1 MTLLS
6 NLGKPQFTMNVF
18 LHVIILFTILSALFK
33 LVITKL
39 SSDLFTHE
47 INNLMRDTI
56 NVNTNKMLENP
67 EINKILY
74 NLLDSKLN
82 SIMKELN
89 NIQKLLIVTN
99 ENIKELTNIN
109 TNLNSMQMV
118 LINANLMKNP
128 NNKDNNDDDDDSTL
142 DNVTNFN
149 NRIIYAIKLLQR
161 IHSTIR
167 ENPSRL
173 NLDNI
178 IQVLNH
184 TDVFQQVS
192 ASLNKPDQTAQ
203 IINANLFDKMSTFI
217 IFLVV
222 FYIILAFIFSKNSDF
237 HISHILIE
245 NGITFTFI
253 GIIEIIFFL
262 MIAYKYLPVVP
273 SFLNTKLFTILKQKF
288 SN

>member
-33 LVITKL
+33 FVITKL
-39 SSDLFTHE
+39 ASELFTKE
-47 INNLMRDTI
+47 INHLMHNTI

-82 SIMKELN
+82 IFMKELN
-89 NIQKLLIVTN
+89 DIQKILIVTN
-99 ENIKELTNIN
+99 ENITKLTNIN

-128 NNKDNNDDDDDSTL
+128 NNKDNDDSTL
-142 DNVTNFN
+142 DKVTNFN
-149 NRIIYAIKLLQR
+149 NRIIDTIKLLQR
-161 IHSTIR
+161 IQSTIR

-173 NLDNI
+173 NLVNI

-192 ASLNKPDQTAQ
+192 ASLNKPDPTAK
-203 IINANLFDKMSTFI
+203 IINDNLFDKMSTFI

-222 FYIILAFIFSKNSDF
+222 FFIILAFIFSKNSDF

-253 GIIEIIFFL
+253 GIIEVIFFL

-273 SFLNTKLFTILKQKF
+273 SFLNTKLFDTLKQKF

>member
-1 MTLLS
+1 
-6 NLGKPQFTMNVF
+6 MNVF

-33 LVITKL
+33 FVITKL

-47 INNLMRDTI
+47 INRLMHDTI
-56 NVNTNKMLENP
+56 SVNTNKMLENP

-82 SIMKELN
+82 TFMKELN
-89 NIQKLLIVTN
+89 DIQKILIVTN
-99 ENIKELTNIN
+99 ENITKLTNIN

-118 LINANLMKNP
+118 LINANLMKSP
-128 NNKDNNDDDDDSTL
+128 NNKDNDDSAL
-142 DNVTNFN
+142 DKIANFN
-149 NRIIYAIKLLQR
+149 NRLIDAIKLLQR
-161 IHSTIR
+161 IQSTIR

-173 NLDNI
+173 NLVNI

-192 ASLNKPDQTAQ
+192 ASLNKPDPTAK
-203 IINANLFDKMSTFI
+203 IINDNLFDKMSTFI

-222 FYIILAFIFSKNSDF
+222 FFIILAFIFSKNSDF

-253 GIIEIIFFL
+253 GIIEVIFFL

-273 SFLNTKLFTILKQKF
+273 SFLNTKLFDTLKQKF